1 MPFIFLKTAFTTFRW
16 IFCALATVS
25 FSAVA
30 QQELDCLIEPHTQ
43 VALSSPVEGILE
55 TTTVERGDYV
65 EKDQILGYLRAD
77 MERLNVALAR
87 TRLEMEDDIKAKEAT
102 WDFGKLKQA
111 RHDKLFKKNII
122 SSQERDEVKTEAR
135 LAELE
140 LQKAKNDKRLQALE
154 LEQAIENLKLRTL
167 RSPIRGV
174 VVERL
179 VSPGESVKDKSVF
192 QLAQID
198 PLNVEVIAPVALF
211 GTIKSGMRAEVMPE
225 EPVGGVHLADVK
237 IIDHVIDAASGTFG
251 IRLELPNP
259 NYQLPAGLSCQVRFL
274 PMVASGL

>member
-1 MPFIFLKTAFTTFRW
+1 MPFITLKTTFKGL
-16 IFCALATVS
+16 IGMFALVS
-25 FSAVA
+25 YAAIA

-43 VALSSPVEGILE
+43 VELSSPVEGVLE
-55 TTTVERGDYV
+55 SALVERGDRV
-65 EKDQILGYLRAD
+65 EKGQIVGYLRAD
-77 MERLNVALAR
+77 LERLTVALAR

-111 RHDKLFKKNII
+111 RHDKLFKKKMI

-140 LQKAKNDKRLQALE
+140 LQKTKSNKRLEALE

-167 RSPIRGV
+167 RSPIQGV

-179 VSPGESVKDKSVF
+179 VSPGESVKDKAVF
-192 QLAQID
+192 KLAQID
-198 PLNVEVIAPVALF
+198 PLNVEVIAPVTLF
-211 GTIKSGMRAEVMPE
+211 GAIQSGMSAEVIPE

-251 IRLELPNP
+251 VRLELPNP
-259 NYQLPAGLSCQVRFL
+259 DYQLPAGLSCQVQFL
-274 PMVASGL
+274 PTFVKSE

>member
-1 MPFIFLKTAFTTFRW
+1 MWFITSKTTFKGL
-16 IFCALATVS
+16 IGLFTLMSYAAI
-25 FSAVA
+25 A

-43 VALSSPVEGILE
+43 VELSSPVEGILE
-55 TTTVERGDYV
+55 SALVERGDRV
-65 EKDQILGYLRAD
+65 EEGQILGYLRAD

-87 TRLEMEDDIKAKEAT
+87 TRLEMEDDIKAKETT

-111 RHDKLFKKNII
+111 RHEKLFKKKMI

-140 LQKAKNDKRLQALE
+140 LQKAKSDKRLQALE

-192 QLAQID
+192 KLAQID
-198 PLNVEVIAPVALF
+198 PLNVEVIAPVTLF
-211 GTIKSGMRAEVMPE
+211 GAIKPNMQAKVMPE
-225 EPVGGVHLADVK
+225 EPVGGVHLADVE
-237 IIDHVIDAASGTFG
+237 IIDQVIDAASGTFG
-251 IRLELPNP
+251 IRLKLSNP
-259 NYQLPAGLSCQVRFL
+259 DYKLPAGLSCQVRFL
-274 PMVASGL
+274 PRVADSK